1 MDKINR
7 IRLPIDIMM
16 TLVSIVLMGGNYLFP
31 SDIVHEILGVAL
43 FVLWA
48 VHIALNRRWYASL
61 AQASKLITSTNANDR
76 RSYGAIFRGKYNP
89 YRVMQTVINCCIL
102 ICTIFLMISGIIL
115 SNHLFTFLNIQVGLG
130 FARIAHLLASHW
142 YYLFMSLHI
151 GMHVGMIE
159 NKIKQK
165 RKDSHPEHNTSH
177 PEHNICHSGY
187 NISHPELVSGSF
199 AEEMP
204 NQVRH
209 DSSSSLHDGSS
220 SLHDGSSSQQ
230 ECHSRAPTRESPNTE
245 IIGSSPIMTDGANPI
260 MTLVGK
266 ILLALVCLYGLY
278 AFIARGVWKYLILQ
292 QQFFFFD
299 LERGYILFAI
309 DYISI
314 IILFATLSH
323 LLAKSLKKGKL

>member
-1 MDKINR
+1 MKKIR
-7 IRLPIDIMM
+7 ISLDITM
-16 TLVSIVLMGGNYLFP
+16 TILSIILMGGNYLFP
-31 SDIVHEILGVAL
+31 ADIVHEILGVGL
-43 FVLWA
+43 FVLWG
-48 VHIALNRRWYASL
+48 VHIALNRRWY
-61 AQASKLITSTNANDR
+61 
-76 RSYGAIFRGKYNP
+76 GAIFKGKYNP

-115 SNHLFTFLNIQVGLG
+115 SNHIFTFLNIQGGLG

-151 GMHVGMIE
+151 GMHVGRLFQ
-159 NKIKQK
+159 NVTAKIIP
-165 RKDSHPEHNTSH
+165 R
-177 PEHNICHSGY
+177 
-187 NISHPELVSGSF
+187 
-199 AEEMP
+199 
-204 NQVRH
+204 
-209 DSSSSLHDGSS
+209 
-220 SLHDGSSSQQ
+220 
-230 ECHSRAPTRESPNTE
+230 
-245 IIGSSPIMTDGANPI
+245 II
-260 MTLVGK
+260 
-266 ILLALVCLYGLY
+266 LALDCAYGIY